1 MVPSSNETDGKQMK
15 GLITNEWDRDNLE
28 FLLNTKGDDFK
39 AWFAQADED
48 DKAYAQELMDA
59 YSRELLL
66 RSQELDIEANLVQSN
81 NQEAKMVIDKILKR

>member
-1 MVPSSNETDGKQMK
+1 MK

-28 FLLNTKGDDFK
+28 FLLNTRGDDFK
-39 AWFAQADED
+39 VWFAQADED

-66 RSQELDIEANLVQSN
+66 RSQELEIEARLDNT
-81 NQEAKMVIDKILKR
+81 QEANQVIQKFRLTK

>member
-1 MVPSSNETDGKQMK
+1 MLK

-28 FLLNTKGDDFK
+28 FLLNTKGDEFK

-48 DKAYAQELMDA
+48 DKVYAQELMDA

-66 RSQELDIEANLVQSN
+66 RSQELEVEALLQKN
-81 NQEAKMVIDKILKR
+81 NNNYPDASMVIDRFRLTK

>member
-1 MVPSSNETDGKQMK
+1 MK
-15 GLITNEWDRDNLE
+15 GLITNDWDRDNLE

-59 YSRELLL
+59 YSRELQLWAKELAIESELAL
-66 RSQELDIEANLVQSN
+66 RGN
-81 NQEAKMVIDKILKR
+81 NEAKSILDAIAKR

>member
-1 MVPSSNETDGKQMK
+1 MR
-15 GLITNEWDRDNLE
+15 GLINNEWDRDNLE

-59 YSRELLL
+59 YSRELKLWAEEL
-66 RSQELDIEANLVQSN
+66 ELESQLAIKGNPEAS
-81 NQEAKMVIDKILKR
+81 MVIDKILKR

>member
-1 MVPSSNETDGKQMK
+1 MLK

-39 AWFAQADED
+39 VWYAQSDED

-59 YSRELLL
+59 YSRELQL
-66 RSQELDIEANLVQSN
+66 RAQELEVEALLQKN
-81 NQEAKMVIDKILKR
+81 NNKYPDASMVINQFRLTK